1 MLVSLVLHVLTLLIT
16 WSEYSS
22 HAFPGS
28 IQYKSAG
35 LSSLSNLG
43 CSECL
48 SMSLS
53 KSKEQSLSDKILACS
68 GPYLFVGVLPEGED
82 VFELGEFGKA
92 SEILEMTPLN
102 ITNYSS
108 GVYWYFTP
116 DYSFGFLDNT
126 DLQQTPI
133 DTGMTGSKYRMSWSL
148 SPTDRQEGYRVGSL
162 VLNGSKS
169 AGQKYSRTIFNC
181 PAEIGHSHHLNGP
194 SDPAEGAGPVYGIAV
209 DPIASSSTQP
219 NPSKGVYQQNTS
231 SPIICFVYILAVM
244 LFPTLIS

>member
-22 HAFPGS
+22 HAYPGS
-28 IQYKSAG
+28 IQYKSVG

-48 SMSLS
+48 AMSHS
-53 KSKEQSLSDKILACS
+53 RSKEQSLSDKILACS

-82 VFELGEFGKA
+82 AFELGAFGKA
-92 SEILEMTPLN
+92 FEILEMTPQN
-102 ITNYSS
+102 VTNYSA

-116 DYSFGFLDNT
+116 GYSFGFLDNT

-133 DTGMTGSKYRMSWSL
+133 DTGMTSSKYRMSWSL

-169 AGQKYSRTIFNC
+169 AGQKYSRAIFNC
-181 PAEIGHSHHLNGP
+181 PAERGHSNHPNRP
-194 SDPAEGAGPVYGIAV
+194 ADSAEGAEPVLGITV
-209 DPIASSSTQP
+209 DPIESSSSQP
-219 NPSKGVYQQNTS
+219 NPSKGSYQQHL
-231 SPIICFVYILAVM
+231 SPIICFIYILAVM

>member
-1 MLVSLVLHVLTLLIT
+1 MLVSLVLQVLTLLIT

-22 HAFPGS
+22 HAYPGS
-28 IQYKSAG
+28 IEYKSVG

-48 SMSLS
+48 AMSHS

-68 GPYLFVGVLPEGED
+68 GPYLFVGVLAEGED
-82 VFELGEFGKA
+82 VFELGAFGKA
-92 SEILEMTPLN
+92 SEILEITPLN
-102 ITNYSS
+102 ITNYSD

-116 DYSFGFLDNT
+116 SYSFGFLDNT

-133 DTGMTGSKYRMSWSL
+133 DTGVTGSMYRMSWSL

-169 AGQKYSRTIFNC
+169 AKQKYSRTIFNC
-181 PAEIGHSHHLNGP
+181 PAERGHSHHPNRP
-194 SDPAEGAGPVYGIAV
+194 ADPAEGVVYGIAV
-209 DPIASSSTQP
+209 DPIAASSTQP
-219 NPSKGVYQQNTS
+219 TPSKGSNQHNS
-231 SPIICFVYILAVM
+231 SLLSYV
-244 LFPTLIS
+244 LFIS

>member
-22 HAFPGS
+22 HAYPGS
-28 IQYKSAG
+28 IQYKSVG
-35 LSSLSNLG
+35 LSSLSKLG
-43 CSECL
+43 CSECFA
-48 SMSLS
+48 MHDS

-68 GPYLFVGVLPEGED
+68 GPYLFVGLLPNGVD
-82 VFELGEFGKA
+82 VFQLGAFGKA
-92 SEILEMTPLN
+92 SEILDMTPQN
-102 ITNYSS
+102 TTNYSS

-116 DYSFGFLDNT
+116 GYSFGFLDST

-133 DTGMTGSKYRMSWSL
+133 DTGMTGSMYRMSWSL

-169 AGQKYSRTIFNC
+169 AEQKYSRTIFNC
-181 PAEIGHSHHLNGP
+181 PAEKGHSHHPYRPTDLAVI
-194 SDPAEGAGPVYGIAV
+194 AEPVHGITV

-219 NPSKGVYQQNTS
+219 NPSRGTYQQLL
-231 SPIICFVYILAVM
+231 SPIMCF
-244 LFPTLIS
+244 IS